1 MPNLLINE
9 SLIIPPRVPDRPL
22 YDEHFKRKPFVS
34 EEQLQRHFGVEES
47 RRVLYEERKNEE
59 CRRVLYEERNGVED
73 NRRGGFEERKG
84 VEEGRRGVYEERK
97 EARSVRLPVQPV
109 LPPKPKSR
117 ESMERE
123 ITMR

>member
-9 SLIIPPRVPDRPL
+9 SLIIPPRVPERPV
-22 YDEHFKRKPFVS
+22 YDDSLKRKPFVS

-47 RRVLYEERKNEE
+47 RRVLYEERKSEE
-59 CRRVLYEERNGVED
+59 CRRVLYEERKGVED
-73 NRRGGFEERKG
+73 SRRYYDGKGEDRRG
-84 VEEGRRGVYEERK
+84 YEERK

-117 ESMERE
+117 ESIERE